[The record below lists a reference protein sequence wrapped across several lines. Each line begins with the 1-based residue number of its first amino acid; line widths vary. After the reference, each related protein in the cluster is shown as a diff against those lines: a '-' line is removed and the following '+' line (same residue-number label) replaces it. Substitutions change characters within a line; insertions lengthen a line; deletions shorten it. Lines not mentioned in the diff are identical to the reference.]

1 MGSGNTVGAEKAPY
15 PINQSS
21 ESLCLLDVAHLPLWR
36 LLPSVLTWSYL
47 VWFACFHS
55 LWFHTHTQPLCL
67 CLLLLLCLWCLLS
80 FVQRLINQS
89 VGRSVGRSVS
99 PVVRNGLFVVV
110 VVRCLLVDLL
120 IDAVAGLVAVVDLLV
135 PHPFDVSCHDEKQKV
150 THTHNLE
157 ETDRFDSMPVEKKGT
172 KPKKKERK
180 RYDPGQRD
188 GRRYVLDWI
197 RVNNG
202 YNNDYINIYPQQ
214 NGN

>member
-1 MGSGNTVGAEKAPY
+1 MAVASIGSDMVL
-15 PINQSS
+15 SC
-21 ESLCLLDVAHLPLWR
+21 LVCLLSL
-36 LLPSVLTWSYL
+36 SL
-47 VWFACFHS
+47 VS
-55 LWFHTHTQPLCL
+55 HTHTTS
-67 CLLLLLCLWCLLS
+67 LS
-80 FVQRLINQS
+80 VSVTVVVFVVFVVFCPTIDQS
-89 VGRSVGRSVS
+89 ISRSVGRSVS